1 MGLLYRLIYGRR
13 SRLQIGSDVD
23 AGVRQ
28 IVETSRRNN
37 AAVGVTGILVCHD
50 GVFIQALEGD
60 RNAVETV
67 YDRVSGDS
75 RHDEVR
81 IVSAESVAERLFG
94 SWSMCAATLDPHDA
108 LILTFI
114 GDAESLDPEFL
125 DPVPTLN
132 LLSAVAQMQ
141 DLTAQAA

>member
-1 MGLLYRLIYGRR
+1 MSSLYRLIYG
-13 SRLQIGSDVD
+13 SRAELAQFGGASEVT
-23 AGVRQ
+23 Q

-37 AAVGVTGILVCHD
+37 AAVDVTGILICHD
-50 GVFIQALEGD
+50 GVFIQALEGPKQ
-60 RNAVETV
+60 AVEAV
-67 YDRVSGDS
+67 YQRVSGDP
-75 RHDEVR
+75 RHSDIR
-81 IVSAESVAERLFG
+81 IVSTEVVGDRLFG
-94 SWSMCAATLDPHDA
+94 SWSMCAAELAANDA

-141 DLTAQAA
+141 DLPAQAA

>member
-1 MGLLYRLIYGRR
+1 MSLLYRLIYGSR
-13 SRLQIGSDVD
+13 SRLQIGSDLGEEVK
-23 AGVRQ
+23 Q

-37 AAVGVTGILVCHD
+37 AAVGVTGILICHD
-50 GVFIQALEGD
+50 GVFIQALEGE
-60 RNAVETV
+60 RSAVQTV
-67 YDRVSGDS
+67 YDRVTSDV

-81 IVSAESVAERLFG
+81 IVSAEPVADRLFG
-94 SWSMCAATLDPHDA
+94 SWNMCAATLDPNDA

-141 DLTAQAA
+141 ELPAQAA